1 MSFSTDL
8 KQSIMKLE
16 IPITEVQKMI
26 NDYFQMNLKLINIE
40 ENKIQVTN
48 IDSVVL
54 TVSGVKDDMVLFN
67 YEVSGLIDLISKV
80 AHFFMKKKLKTIPVK
95 WDVKTK
101 KISLDL
107 KKIHAISKLLKLMN
121 IDDVHIVNDSMVLD
135 LSPTVLF
142 SNMRLKA

>member
-1 MSFSTDL
+1 
-8 KQSIMKLE
+8 MKLE